1 MVGVPI
7 WSKTVTV
14 VCEQKGQGDATC
26 STMAASFYEG
36 VSTIEWLSVRIP
48 GFFVLSV
55 FLSKLGWAFDTC
67 VVVVGVRVL
76 VVWED
81 ILPCLSTAVATK
93 SFVRS

>member
-1 MVGVPI
+1 MVCALV

-14 VCEQKGQGDATC
+14 VCEQKRQGDATY
-26 STMAASFYEG
+26 STMTTSFHEG
-36 VSTIEWLSVRIP
+36 VSTIEWLTVIIP

-55 FLSKLGWAFDTC
+55 FLSKLGWASNTC
-67 VVVVGVRVL
+67 VVVGVRVL